1 MQTLV
6 GSEVMDTQE
15 VSVASELVTN
25 DWVEFGEGSLA
36 ESAGIPLTGGTDGTV
51 DVSSHEAFLAALE
64 GYAFNILIYDGA
76 DEAVQTLYFDFIKR
90 MREGLGRKCQAVMA
104 AAKSLDTEAI
114 ISVKNG
120 VRLTDGTV
128 ITPQQATWWIGGAE
142 AGASY
147 DESLVYAQY
156 PEAVDAEPVLTSA
169 QIDEA
174 LTEGQI
180 VFFREFGS
188 VKVVSDINTL
198 VTYSDQKNDVFS
210 FNQVIRTVDTV
221 ANDVYKHF
229 SINVIGKVQN
239 DNASR
244 DLIKTWIVGYL
255 NEMQANGGIR
265 NFSADDVSVEAGEAI
280 NAVVISIAIQPVTAI
295 EKIYVTVSLTNE

>member
-1 MQTLV
+1 M
-6 GSEVMDTQE
+6 
-15 VSVASELVTN
+15 
-25 DWVEFGEGSLA
+25 
-36 ESAGIPLTGGTDGTV
+36 
-51 DVSSHEAFLAALE
+51 
-64 GYAFNILIYDGA
+64 FNILIYDGA
-76 DEAVQTLYFDFIKR
+76 DEAIQTLYFDFIKR
-90 MREGLGRKCQAVMA
+90 MREGIGRKCQAVMA
-104 AAKSLDTEAI
+104 VTKSLDTEAI

-174 LTEGQI
+174 LTEEQI

-198 VTYSDQKNDVFS
+198 VTYSDEKNDVFS